1 MGKLRE
7 SINNVLKNIEKY
19 FSEKETVYVE
29 SKDGKYAIVD
39 DSYLQELQSSLNDLK
54 SLLVSQEY
62 KDDKMCQQII
72 SEIEGINVNDLS
84 TEQIEQLAR
93 VTRKTIQ
100 KLPQIDISTFSENS
114 RGGFYATVKA
124 KNDKAEKNLGAVV
137 ASKKDEHRSELSG
150 EYTKEDDVLECFDG
164 FVKGVKEIKVSKGI
178 NDKKSAEENTR
189 RIIRENK
196 SELSKIIKKSSETEK
211 TLQSTKKVKKK
222 TIHKGAMRVAATA
235 TGLVLALVI
244 FNANKRGVEVVISR
258 TEAENFSISETIED
272 EKDALTSRIMDNY
285 KYETEAVQEGNAI
298 GEKSIQEPEVEAR
311 RNRLENMD
319 SVQEIE
325 QESQEI
331 EEQYSKIENPTNK
344 QWIDYQ
350 LQNFEVYGKYLEL
363 HQDVAEKTNSHLEE
377 WNEFNTRHIETGS
390 LSARAESEHRDEI
403 ECNLSESAK
412 INEDIVDVKE
422 NLEKNSDRIEFFSRF
437 ANLENIES
445 IKNIQQ
451 VAETLYK
458 FSKSD
463 IGQKMG
469 NDKLFE
475 TIEGTSPDLFANFSN
490 QDIKVENYEE
500 FMESY
505 LKIELA
511 YNTYVEQY
519 CNGDNSKID
528 ENLYVQYM
536 RSTIRKRR
544 NR

>member
-1 MGKLRE
+1 MGKLKE
-7 SINNVLKNIEKY
+7 SIINVLKNVEKY

-124 KNDKAEKNLGAVV
+124 KNDKAEKKLGAVV

-150 EYTKEDDVLECFDG
+150 EYIKEDDVLECFDG

-189 RIIRENK
+189 RIIQENK
-196 SELSKIIKKSSETEK
+196 RELSEIIKKSAETEK
-211 TLQSTKKVKKK
+211 TLQSTKKLKKK
-222 TIHKGAMRVAATA
+222 TIHKGAYKAAIV
-235 TGLVLALVI
+235 GLSLALVI
-244 FNANKRGVEVVISR
+244 SMANKRGTEVVISR
-258 TEAENFSISETIED
+258 TEAENFSISETIEN
-272 EKDALTSRIMDNY
+272 EKDALTSIIGDNY
-285 KYETEAVQEGNAI
+285 INEIGANQEGQTI
-298 GEKSIQEPEVEAR
+298 GEKNVQEPEVEAR
-311 RNRLENMD
+311 NNRIENMN

-363 HQDVAEKTNSHLEE
+363 HQDVAEKTDSYINE
-377 WNEFNTRHIETGS
+377 WNEFNTKHIETGS
-390 LSARAESEHRDEI
+390 LSARAESEHRAEI
-403 ECNLSESAK
+403 EYNLSESDK
-412 INEDIVDVKE
+412 VNKDIIGVKE
-422 NLEKNSDRIEFFSRF
+422 SQEKNSDRIEFFSRF

-445 IKNIQQ
+445 VKNIQQ
-451 VAETLYK
+451 VAESLYK

-475 TIEGTSPDLFANFSN
+475 TIERTSPDLFANFSN

-536 RSTIRKRR
+536 RSTIRQRR

>member
-150 EYTKEDDVLECFDG
+150 EYIKEDDVLECFDG

-196 SELSKIIKKSSETEK
+196 SELSEIIKKSAETEK
-211 TLQSTKKVKKK
+211 TLQSTKKLKKK
-222 TIHKGAMRVAATA
+222 TIHKGAYKAAIV
-235 TGLVLALVI
+235 GLSLALVI
-244 FNANKRGVEVVISR
+244 SMANKRGTEVVISR
-258 TEAENFSISETIED
+258 TEAENFSISETIEN
-272 EKDALTSRIMDNY
+272 EKDALTSIIGDNY
-285 KYETEAVQEGNAI
+285 INEIGANQEGQTI
-298 GEKSIQEPEVEAR
+298 GEKNVQEPEVEAR
-311 RNRLENMD
+311 NNRIENMN

-363 HQDVAEKTNSHLEE
+363 HQDVAEKTDSYINE
-377 WNEFNTRHIETGS
+377 WNEFNTKHIEKGS
-390 LSARAESEHRDEI
+390 LSARAESEHRAEI
-403 ECNLSESAK
+403 EYNLSESDK
-412 INEDIVDVKE
+412 VNKDIIGVKE
-422 NLEKNSDRIEFFSRF
+422 SQEKNSDRIEFFSRF

-451 VAETLYK
+451 VAESLYK

-475 TIEGTSPDLFANFSN
+475 TIERTSPDLFANFSN

-511 YNTYVEQY
+511 YNTYIEQY

-536 RSTIRKRR
+536 RSTIRQRR

>member
-7 SINNVLKNIEKY
+7 SINNVLENIEKY

-150 EYTKEDDVLECFDG
+150 EYIKEDDVLECFDG

-196 SELSKIIKKSSETEK
+196 SELSEIIKKSAETEK
-211 TLQSTKKVKKK
+211 TLQSTKKLKKK
-222 TIHKGAMRVAATA
+222 TIHKGAYKAAIA
-235 TGLVLALVI
+235 GLSLALVI
-244 FNANKRGVEVVISR
+244 SMANKRGTEVVISR
-258 TEAENFSISETIED
+258 TEAENFSISETIEN
-272 EKDALTSRIMDNY
+272 EKDALTSIIGDNY
-285 KYETEAVQEGNAI
+285 INEIGANQEGQTI
-298 GEKSIQEPEVEAR
+298 GEKNVQEPEVEAR
-311 RNRLENMD
+311 NNRIENMN

-363 HQDVAEKTNSHLEE
+363 HQDVAEKTDSYINE
-377 WNEFNTRHIETGS
+377 WNEFNTKHIETGS
-390 LSARAESEHRDEI
+390 LSARAESEHRAEI
-403 ECNLSESAK
+403 EYNLSESDK
-412 INEDIVDVKE
+412 VNKDIIGVKE
-422 NLEKNSDRIEFFSRF
+422 SQEKNSDRIEFFSRL

-451 VAETLYK
+451 VAESLYK

-475 TIEGTSPDLFANFSN
+475 AIERTSPDLFANFSN

-519 CNGDNSKID
+519 CHGDSSKID

-536 RSTIRKRR
+536 RSTIRQRR

>member
-150 EYTKEDDVLECFDG
+150 EYIKEDDVLECFDG

-189 RIIRENK
+189 RIIQENK
-196 SELSKIIKKSSETEK
+196 SELSEIIKKSSETEK
-211 TLQSTKKVKKK
+211 TLQSTKKLKKK
-222 TIHKGAMRVAATA
+222 TIHKGAYKAAIA
-235 TGLVLALVI
+235 GLSLALVI
-244 FNANKRGVEVVISR
+244 SMANKRGTEVVISR
-258 TEAENFSISETIED
+258 TEAENFSISETIEN
-272 EKDALTSRIMDNY
+272 EKDALTSIIGDNY
-285 KYETEAVQEGNAI
+285 INEIGANQEGQTI
-298 GEKSIQEPEVEAR
+298 GEKNVQEPEVEAR
-311 RNRLENMD
+311 NNRIENMN

-363 HQDVAEKTNSHLEE
+363 HQDVAEKTDSYINE
-377 WNEFNTRHIETGS
+377 WNEFNTKHIETGS
-390 LSARAESEHRDEI
+390 LSARAESEHRAEI
-403 ECNLSESAK
+403 EYNLSESDK
-412 INEDIVDVKE
+412 VNKDIIGVKE
-422 NLEKNSDRIEFFSRF
+422 SQEKNSDRIEFFSRF

-451 VAETLYK
+451 VAESLYK

-475 TIEGTSPDLFANFSN
+475 AIERTSPDLFANFSN

-511 YNTYVEQY
+511 YNTYIEQY

-536 RSTIRKRR
+536 RSTIRQRR

>member
-150 EYTKEDDVLECFDG
+150 EYIKEDDVLECFDG

-189 RIIRENK
+189 RIIQENK
-196 SELSKIIKKSSETEK
+196 SELSEIIKKSSETEK
-211 TLQSTKKVKKK
+211 TLQSPKKLKKK
-222 TIHKGAMRVAATA
+222 TIHKGAYKAAIV
-235 TGLVLALVI
+235 GLSLALVI
-244 FNANKRGVEVVISR
+244 SMANKRGTEVVISR
-258 TEAENFSISETIED
+258 TEAENFSISETIEN
-272 EKDALTSRIMDNY
+272 EKDALTSIIGDNY
-285 KYETEAVQEGNAI
+285 INEIGANQEGQTI
-298 GEKSIQEPEVEAR
+298 GEKNVQEPEVEAR
-311 RNRLENMD
+311 NNRIENMN

-363 HQDVAEKTNSHLEE
+363 HQDVAEKTDSYINE
-377 WNEFNTRHIETGS
+377 WNEFNTKHIETGS
-390 LSARAESEHRDEI
+390 LSARAESEHRAEI
-403 ECNLSESAK
+403 EYNLSESDK
-412 INEDIVDVKE
+412 VNKDIIGVKE
-422 NLEKNSDRIEFFSRF
+422 NLEKNSDRIEFFSRL

-445 IKNIQQ
+445 VKNIQQ
-451 VAETLYK
+451 VAESLYK

-475 TIEGTSPDLFANFSN
+475 AIERTSPDLFANFSN

-500 FMESY
+500 FICSIYAEY
-505 LKIELA
+505 NQTEEKQIRLEVKILSKQLLA
-511 YNTYVEQY
+511 E
-519 CNGDNSKID
+519 GK
-528 ENLYVQYM
+528 
-536 RSTIRKRR
+536 
-544 NR
+544 

>member
-7 SINNVLKNIEKY
+7 SINNVLENIEKY

-189 RIIRENK
+189 RIIQENK
-196 SELSKIIKKSSETEK
+196 SELSEIIKKSSETEK
-211 TLQSTKKVKKK
+211 TLQSTKKLKKK
-222 TIHKGAMRVAATA
+222 TIHKGAYKAAIA
-235 TGLVLALVI
+235 GLSLALVI
-244 FNANKRGVEVVISR
+244 SMANKRGTEVVISR
-258 TEAENFSISETIED
+258 TEAENFSISETIEN
-272 EKDALTSRIMDNY
+272 EKDALTSIIGDNY
-285 KYETEAVQEGNAI
+285 INEIGANQEGQTI
-298 GEKSIQEPEVEAR
+298 GEKNVQEPEVEAR
-311 RNRLENMD
+311 NNRIENMN

-363 HQDVAEKTNSHLEE
+363 HQDVAEKTDSYINE
-377 WNEFNTRHIETGS
+377 WNEFNTKHIETGS
-390 LSARAESEHRDEI
+390 LSARAESEHRAEI
-403 ECNLSESAK
+403 EYNLSESDK
-412 INEDIVDVKE
+412 VNKDIIGVKE
-422 NLEKNSDRIEFFSRF
+422 NLEKNSDRIEFFSRL

-445 IKNIQQ
+445 VKNIQQ
-451 VAETLYK
+451 VAESLYK

-475 TIEGTSPDLFANFSN
+475 AIERTSPDLFANFSN

-511 YNTYVEQY
+511 YNTYIEQY

-536 RSTIRKRR
+536 RSTIRQRR

>member
-189 RIIRENK
+189 RIIQENK
-196 SELSKIIKKSSETEK
+196 SELSEIIKKSSETEK
-211 TLQSTKKVKKK
+211 TLQSTKKLKKK
-222 TIHKGAMRVAATA
+222 TIHKGAYKAAIA
-235 TGLVLALVI
+235 GLSLALVI
-244 FNANKRGVEVVISR
+244 SMANKRGTEVVISR
-258 TEAENFSISETIED
+258 TEAENFSISETIEN
-272 EKDALTSRIMDNY
+272 EKDALTSIIGDNY
-285 KYETEAVQEGNAI
+285 INEIGANQEGQTI
-298 GEKSIQEPEVEAR
+298 GEKNVQEPEVEAR
-311 RNRLENMD
+311 NNRIENMN

-363 HQDVAEKTNSHLEE
+363 HQDVAEKTDSYINE
-377 WNEFNTRHIETGS
+377 WNEFNTKHIETGS
-390 LSARAESEHRDEI
+390 LSARAESEHRAEI
-403 ECNLSESAK
+403 EYNLSESDK
-412 INEDIVDVKE
+412 VNKDIIGVKE
-422 NLEKNSDRIEFFSRF
+422 SQEKNSDRIEFFSRF

-451 VAETLYK
+451 VAESLYK

-475 TIEGTSPDLFANFSN
+475 AIERTSPDLFANFSN

-511 YNTYVEQY
+511 YNTYIEQY

-536 RSTIRKRR
+536 RSTIRQRR

>member
-7 SINNVLKNIEKY
+7 SINNVLENIEKY

-189 RIIRENK
+189 RIIQENK
-196 SELSKIIKKSSETEK
+196 SELSEIIKKSSETEK
-211 TLQSTKKVKKK
+211 TLQSTKKLKKK
-222 TIHKGAMRVAATA
+222 TIHKGAYKAAIA
-235 TGLVLALVI
+235 GLSLALVI
-244 FNANKRGVEVVISR
+244 SMANKRGTEVVISR
-258 TEAENFSISETIED
+258 TEAENFSISETIEN
-272 EKDALTSRIMDNY
+272 EKDALTSIIGDNY
-285 KYETEAVQEGNAI
+285 INEIGANQEGQTI
-298 GEKSIQEPEVEAR
+298 GEKNVQEPEVEAR
-311 RNRLENMD
+311 NNRIENMN

-363 HQDVAEKTNSHLEE
+363 HQDVAEKTDSYINE
-377 WNEFNTRHIETGS
+377 WNEFNTKHIETGS
-390 LSARAESEHRDEI
+390 LSARAESEHRAEI
-403 ECNLSESAK
+403 EYNLSESDK
-412 INEDIVDVKE
+412 VNKDIIGVKE
-422 NLEKNSDRIEFFSRF
+422 NLEKNSDRIEFFSRL
-437 ANLENIES
+437 ANIENIES
-445 IKNIQQ
+445 VKNIQQ
-451 VAETLYK
+451 VAESLYK

-475 TIEGTSPDLFANFSN
+475 AIERTSPDLFANFSN

-511 YNTYVEQY
+511 YNTYIEQY

-536 RSTIRKRR
+536 RSTIRQRR

>member
-189 RIIRENK
+189 RIIQENK
-196 SELSKIIKKSSETEK
+196 SELSEIIKKSSETEK
-211 TLQSTKKVKKK
+211 TLQSPKKLKKK
-222 TIHKGAMRVAATA
+222 TIHKWAYKAAIV
-235 TGLVLALVI
+235 GLSLALVI
-244 FNANKRGVEVVISR
+244 SMANKRGTEVVISR
-258 TEAENFSISETIED
+258 TEAENFSISETIEN
-272 EKDALTSRIMDNY
+272 EKDALTSIIGDNY
-285 KYETEAVQEGNAI
+285 INEIGANQEGQTI
-298 GEKSIQEPEVEAR
+298 GEKNVQEPEVEAR
-311 RNRLENMD
+311 NNRIENMN

-363 HQDVAEKTNSHLEE
+363 HQDVAEKTDSYINE
-377 WNEFNTRHIETGS
+377 WNEFNTKHIETGS
-390 LSARAESEHRDEI
+390 LSARAESEHRAEI
-403 ECNLSESAK
+403 EYNLSESDK
-412 INEDIVDVKE
+412 VNKDIIGVKE
-422 NLEKNSDRIEFFSRF
+422 NLEKNSDRIEFFSRL

-445 IKNIQQ
+445 VKNIQQ
-451 VAETLYK
+451 VAESLYK

-475 TIEGTSPDLFANFSN
+475 AIERTSPDLFANFSN

-511 YNTYVEQY
+511 YNTYIEQY

-536 RSTIRKRR
+536 RSTIRQRR

>member
-7 SINNVLKNIEKY
+7 SIINVLKNIEKY

-39 DSYLQELQSSLNDLK
+39 DFYLQELQSSLNDLK

-189 RIIRENK
+189 RIIQENK
-196 SELSKIIKKSSETEK
+196 SELSEIIKKSSETEK
-211 TLQSTKKVKKK
+211 TLQSTKKLKKK
-222 TIHKGAMRVAATA
+222 TIHKGAYKAAIA
-235 TGLVLALVI
+235 GLSLALVI
-244 FNANKRGVEVVISR
+244 SMANKRGTEVVISR
-258 TEAENFSISETIED
+258 TEAENFSISETIEN
-272 EKDALTSRIMDNY
+272 EKDALTSIIGDNY
-285 KYETEAVQEGNAI
+285 INEIGANQEGQTI
-298 GEKSIQEPEVEAR
+298 GEKNVQEPEVEAR
-311 RNRLENMD
+311 NNRIENMN

-363 HQDVAEKTNSHLEE
+363 HQDVAEKTDSYINE
-377 WNEFNTRHIETGS
+377 WNEFNTKHIETGS
-390 LSARAESEHRDEI
+390 LSARAESEHRAEI
-403 ECNLSESAK
+403 EYNLSESDK
-412 INEDIVDVKE
+412 VNKDIIGVKE
-422 NLEKNSDRIEFFSRF
+422 SQEKNSDRIEFFSRL

-451 VAETLYK
+451 VAESLYK

-475 TIEGTSPDLFANFSN
+475 AIERTSPDLFANFSN

-536 RSTIRKRR
+536 RSTIRQRR

>member
-196 SELSKIIKKSSETEK
+196 SELSEIIKKSSETEK
-211 TLQSTKKVKKK
+211 TLQSTKKFKKK
-222 TIHKGAMRVAATA
+222 TIHEGAYKAAIV
-235 TGLVLALVI
+235 GLSLALVI
-244 FNANKRGVEVVISR
+244 SMANKRGTKVVISR
-258 TEAENFSISETIED
+258 TEAENFSISETIEN
-272 EKDALTSRIMDNY
+272 EKDALTSIIGDNY
-285 KYETEAVQEGNAI
+285 INEIGANQEGQTI
-298 GEKSIQEPEVEAR
+298 GEKNVQEPEVEAR
-311 RNRLENMD
+311 NNRIENMY

-363 HQDVAEKTNSHLEE
+363 HQDVAEKTDSYINE
-377 WNEFNTRHIETGS
+377 WNEFNTKHIETGS
-390 LSARAESEHRDEI
+390 LSARAESEHRAEI
-403 ECNLSESAK
+403 EYNLSESDK
-412 INEDIVDVKE
+412 VNKDIIGVKE
-422 NLEKNSDRIEFFSRF
+422 SQEKNSDRIEFFSRF

-451 VAETLYK
+451 VAESLYK

-475 TIEGTSPDLFANFSN
+475 AIERTSPDLFANFSN

-511 YNTYVEQY
+511 YNTYIEQY

-536 RSTIRKRR
+536 RSTIRQRR

>member
-7 SINNVLKNIEKY
+7 SINNVLENIEKY

-150 EYTKEDDVLECFDG
+150 EYIKEDDVLECFDG

-196 SELSKIIKKSSETEK
+196 SELSEIIKKSAETEK
-211 TLQSTKKVKKK
+211 TLQSTKKLKKK
-222 TIHKGAMRVAATA
+222 TIHKGAYKAAIA
-235 TGLVLALVI
+235 GLSLALVI
-244 FNANKRGVEVVISR
+244 SMANKRGTEVVISR
-258 TEAENFSISETIED
+258 TEAENFSISETIEN
-272 EKDALTSRIMDNY
+272 EKDALTSIIGDNY
-285 KYETEAVQEGNAI
+285 INEIGANQEGQTI
-298 GEKSIQEPEVEAR
+298 GEKNVQEPEVEAR
-311 RNRLENMD
+311 NNRIENMN

-363 HQDVAEKTNSHLEE
+363 HQDVAEKTDSYINE
-377 WNEFNTRHIETGS
+377 WNEFNTKHIETGS
-390 LSARAESEHRDEI
+390 LSARAESEHRAEI
-403 ECNLSESAK
+403 EYNLSESDK
-412 INEDIVDVKE
+412 VNKDIIGVKE
-422 NLEKNSDRIEFFSRF
+422 SQEKNSDRIEFFSRL

-451 VAETLYK
+451 VAESLYK

-475 TIEGTSPDLFANFSN
+475 AIERTSPDLFANFSN

-511 YNTYVEQY
+511 YNTYIEQY

-536 RSTIRKRR
+536 RSTIRQRR

>member
-7 SINNVLKNIEKY
+7 SINNVLENIEKY

-150 EYTKEDDVLECFDG
+150 EYIKEDDVLECFDG

-189 RIIRENK
+189 RIIQENK
-196 SELSKIIKKSSETEK
+196 SELSEIIKKSAETEK
-211 TLQSTKKVKKK
+211 TLQSTKKLKKK
-222 TIHKGAMRVAATA
+222 TIHKGAYKAAIA
-235 TGLVLALVI
+235 GLSLALVI
-244 FNANKRGVEVVISR
+244 SMANKRGTEVVISR
-258 TEAENFSISETIED
+258 TEAENFSISETIEN
-272 EKDALTSRIMDNY
+272 EKDALTSIIGDNY
-285 KYETEAVQEGNAI
+285 INEIGANQEGQTI
-298 GEKSIQEPEVEAR
+298 GEKNVQEPEVEAR
-311 RNRLENMD
+311 NNRIENMN

-363 HQDVAEKTNSHLEE
+363 HQDVAEKTDSYINE
-377 WNEFNTRHIETGS
+377 WNEFNTKHIETGS
-390 LSARAESEHRDEI
+390 LSARAESEHRAEI
-403 ECNLSESAK
+403 EYNLSESDK
-412 INEDIVDVKE
+412 VNKDIIGVKE
-422 NLEKNSDRIEFFSRF
+422 SQEKNSDRIEFFSRL

-451 VAETLYK
+451 VAESLYK

-475 TIEGTSPDLFANFSN
+475 AIERTSPDLFANFSN

-511 YNTYVEQY
+511 YNTYIEQY

-536 RSTIRKRR
+536 RSTIRQRR

>member
-7 SINNVLKNIEKY
+7 SISNVLKNIEKY

-100 KLPQIDISTFSENS
+100 KLPQIDISTFLENS

-189 RIIRENK
+189 RIIQENK
-196 SELSKIIKKSSETEK
+196 SELSEIIKKSSETEK
-211 TLQSTKKVKKK
+211 TLQSPKKLKKK
-222 TIHKGAMRVAATA
+222 TIHKGAYKAAIV
-235 TGLVLALVI
+235 GLSLALVI
-244 FNANKRGVEVVISR
+244 SMANKRGTEVVISR
-258 TEAENFSISETIED
+258 TEAENFSISETIEN
-272 EKDALTSRIMDNY
+272 EKDALTSIIGDNY
-285 KYETEAVQEGNAI
+285 INEIGANQEGQTI
-298 GEKSIQEPEVEAR
+298 GEKNVQEPEVEAR
-311 RNRLENMD
+311 NNRIENMN

-363 HQDVAEKTNSHLEE
+363 HQDVAEKTDSYINE
-377 WNEFNTRHIETGS
+377 WNEFNTKHIETGS
-390 LSARAESEHRDEI
+390 LSARAEFEHRAEI
-403 ECNLSESAK
+403 EYNLSESDK
-412 INEDIVDVKE
+412 VNKDIIGVKE
-422 NLEKNSDRIEFFSRF
+422 SQEKNSDRIEFFSRF

-451 VAETLYK
+451 VAESLYK

-463 IGQKMG
+463 IGQKME

-475 TIEGTSPDLFANFSN
+475 AIERTSPDLFANFSN

-519 CNGDNSKID
+519 CHGDSSKID

-536 RSTIRKRR
+536 RSTIRQRR

>member
-196 SELSKIIKKSSETEK
+196 SELSEIIKKSSETEK
-211 TLQSTKKVKKK
+211 TLQSTKKFKKK
-222 TIHKGAMRVAATA
+222 TIHEGAYKAAIV
-235 TGLVLALVI
+235 GLSLALVI
-244 FNANKRGVEVVISR
+244 SMANKRGTKVVISR
-258 TEAENFSISETIED
+258 TEAENFSISETIEN
-272 EKDALTSRIMDNY
+272 EKDALTSIIGDNY
-285 KYETEAVQEGNAI
+285 INEIGANQEGQTI
-298 GEKSIQEPEVEAR
+298 GEKNVQEPEVEAR
-311 RNRLENMD
+311 NNRIENMN

-363 HQDVAEKTNSHLEE
+363 HQDVAEKTDSYINE
-377 WNEFNTRHIETGS
+377 WNEFNTKHIETGS
-390 LSARAESEHRDEI
+390 LSARAESEHRAEI
-403 ECNLSESAK
+403 EYNLSESDK
-412 INEDIVDVKE
+412 VNKDIIGVKE
-422 NLEKNSDRIEFFSRF
+422 SQEKNSDRIEFFSRF

-451 VAETLYK
+451 VAESLYK

-475 TIEGTSPDLFANFSN
+475 AIERTSPDLFANFSN

-511 YNTYVEQY
+511 YNTYIEQY

-536 RSTIRKRR
+536 RSTIRQRR

>member
-7 SINNVLKNIEKY
+7 SINNVLENIEKY

-150 EYTKEDDVLECFDG
+150 EYIKEDDVLECFDG

-189 RIIRENK
+189 RIIQENK
-196 SELSKIIKKSSETEK
+196 SELSEIIKKSAETEK
-211 TLQSTKKVKKK
+211 TLQSTKKLKKK
-222 TIHKGAMRVAATA
+222 TIHKGAYKAAIA
-235 TGLVLALVI
+235 GLSLALVI
-244 FNANKRGVEVVISR
+244 SMANKRGTEVVISR
-258 TEAENFSISETIED
+258 TEAENFSISETIEN
-272 EKDALTSRIMDNY
+272 EKDALTSIIGDNY
-285 KYETEAVQEGNAI
+285 INEIGANQEGQTI
-298 GEKSIQEPEVEAR
+298 GEKNVQEPEVEAR
-311 RNRLENMD
+311 NNRIENMN

-363 HQDVAEKTNSHLEE
+363 HQDVAEKTDSYINE
-377 WNEFNTRHIETGS
+377 WNEFNTKHIETGS
-390 LSARAESEHRDEI
+390 LSARAESEHRAEI
-403 ECNLSESAK
+403 EYNLSESDK
-412 INEDIVDVKE
+412 VNKDIIGVKE
-422 NLEKNSDRIEFFSRF
+422 SQEKNSDRIEFFSRF

-451 VAETLYK
+451 VAESLYK

-475 TIEGTSPDLFANFSN
+475 AIERTSPDLFANFSN

-511 YNTYVEQY
+511 YNTYIEQY

-536 RSTIRKRR
+536 RSTIRQRR

>member
-7 SINNVLKNIEKY
+7 SINNVLENIEKY

-150 EYTKEDDVLECFDG
+150 EYIKEDDVLECFDG

-189 RIIRENK
+189 RIIQENK
-196 SELSKIIKKSSETEK
+196 SELSEIIKKSSETEK
-211 TLQSTKKVKKK
+211 TLQSTKKLKKK
-222 TIHKGAMRVAATA
+222 TIHKGAYKAAIA
-235 TGLVLALVI
+235 GLSLALVI
-244 FNANKRGVEVVISR
+244 SMANKRGTEVVISR
-258 TEAENFSISETIED
+258 TEAENFSISETIEN
-272 EKDALTSRIMDNY
+272 EKDALTSIIGDNY
-285 KYETEAVQEGNAI
+285 INEIGANQEGQTI
-298 GEKSIQEPEVEAR
+298 GEKNVQEPEVEAR
-311 RNRLENMD
+311 NNRIENMN

-363 HQDVAEKTNSHLEE
+363 HQDVAEKTDSYINE
-377 WNEFNTRHIETGS
+377 WNEFNTKHIETGS
-390 LSARAESEHRDEI
+390 LSARAESEHRAEI
-403 ECNLSESAK
+403 EYNLSESDK
-412 INEDIVDVKE
+412 VNKDIIGVKE
-422 NLEKNSDRIEFFSRF
+422 SQEKNSDRIEFFSRF

-451 VAETLYK
+451 VAESLYK

-475 TIEGTSPDLFANFSN
+475 AIERTSPDLFANFSN

-511 YNTYVEQY
+511 YNTYIEQY

-536 RSTIRKRR
+536 RSTIRQRR